1 MRVACEAFNTAAG
14 YFKQT
19 LIKPIAEG
27 VINLV
32 VSIALVNKIGMT
44 GVFIGTT
51 VSLLLGSVWVDP
63 FVLFRKWFKKNV
75 TQYAICYSEMAV
87 FAGIIGVVIN
97 IAGQLFLPDSFM
109 TLIIHAL
116 MLGLICMVLVL
127 TTTLV
132 LPGRREV
139 LVRLK
144 GVIKKSL

>member
-1 MRVACEAFNTAAG
+1 
-14 YFKQT
+14 
-19 LIKPIAEG
+19 
-27 VINLV
+27 
-32 VSIALVNKIGMT
+32 MT

-63 FVLFRKWFKKNV
+63 FVLFRNWFKKNV
-75 TQYAICYSEMAV
+75 TQYAICYCEMAV

-97 IAGQLFLPDSFM
+97 IAGKFFLPDSFM

-144 GVIKKSL
+144 GVIKKSI